1 MNSSPYPGAS
11 CDRMNGMKEET
22 PHRLK
27 EYLAEYGRRFPGAWR
42 TIDDFRSEHVKGLPG
57 GYFFRLYLQKNP

>member
-1 MNSSPYPGAS
+1 
-11 CDRMNGMKEET
+11 MNGMKEET